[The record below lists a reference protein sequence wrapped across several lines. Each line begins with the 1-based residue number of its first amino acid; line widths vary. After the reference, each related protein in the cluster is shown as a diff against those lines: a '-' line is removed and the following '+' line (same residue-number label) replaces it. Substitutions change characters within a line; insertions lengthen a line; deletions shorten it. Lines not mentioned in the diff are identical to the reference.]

1 MGNHDPLQQVFD
13 MKTRQPLPGK
23 DGLDAVSAVPGLSD
37 PLELEHARAPLLL
50 DLTAIFMRVM
60 EPVTLMVAAIVMQ
73 IVQAERIADSAGP
86 IYFRAGLLAA
96 IFYAGVAEA
105 IGAYDMDV
113 RFSVRR
119 ASGRVLTALFATA
132 MFVMTVA
139 FFLKVSEEYSRLW
152 AVSWFA
158 LGGGVLCLGRT
169 GLTWWMQGKKR
180 EGLFNLRVAIFGTG
194 EQGRRL
200 AHYIQSNERLTIDL
214 VGFFDDRDPAR
225 VGPSPADLPLCG
237 DLEALV
243 AMVRQGRIDQVII
256 ALPWSA
262 ERRLQDIVGA
272 LAVTPV
278 RIRLAPDLASF
289 AFAQRPIVL
298 LGELPVMTLFERP
311 ITGLDSLMKKFEDFV
326 LLALILPFALPIMA
340 LAAIAIKLDSPGPV
354 FFKQEREGFNNKR
367 FHIWKFRSMRTEKL
381 EFDNIKQASK
391 SDPRITRVGGF
402 LRKTSIDELP
412 QLINVMR
419 GEMSI
424 VGPRPHAPST
434 RAGNRFF
441 YEIVDTYAGRHNV
454 KPGLTGWAQVCGWR
468 GETDTEEKLV
478 RRLEHDLFYIENW
491 SVTFDLYIM
500 IRSVWAVLAPRNAY

>member
-60 EPVTLMVAAIVMQ
+60 EPVTLMVAAIIMQ
-73 IVQAERIADSAGP
+73 IMLAERIADSAGP

-225 VGPSPADLPLCG
+225 VGASPADLPLCG

>member
-1 MGNHDPLQQVFD
+1 MGTHDPLGQAFD
-13 MKTRQPLPGK
+13 MKNRQPLPDQADIGGRSNL
-23 DGLDAVSAVPGLSD
+23 GLGS

-50 DLTAIFMRVM
+50 DLTAVFMRVM
-60 EPVTLMVAAIVMQ
+60 EPMTLLATAIIMQ
-73 IVQAERIADSAGP
+73 FALGDRIADSAGP
-86 IYFRAGLLAA
+86 IYLRAGLLGA

-132 MFVMTVA
+132 MFVMTVG

-158 LGGGVLCLGRT
+158 FGGAVLCIGRT

-200 AHYIQSNERLTIDL
+200 AQYIQSNERLTIDL
-214 VGFFDDRDPAR
+214 VGFFDDREPTR

-237 DLEALV
+237 DLDALV
-243 AMVRQGRIDQVII
+243 TMVRQGRIDQVII

-298 LGELPVMTLFERP
+298 LGDLPVMTLFERP
-311 ITGLDSLMKKFEDFV
+311 ITGLDSLMKKFEDMV

-340 LAAIAIKLDSPGPV
+340 LAAIAIKLDSTGPV

-391 SDPRITRVGGF
+391 HDPRITRVGAF

-412 QLINVMR
+412 QLINVLR

-500 IRSVWAVLAPRNAY
+500 VRSVWAVLAPRNAY

>member
-1 MGNHDPLQQVFD
+1 MDKLEDAPMSPRNEAGDAFSVAS
-13 MKTRQPLPGK
+13 MKHIRT
-23 DGLDAVSAVPGLSD
+23 AE
-37 PLELEHARAPLLL
+37 PLEMEHARAPVLL
-50 DLTAIFMRVM
+50 DLTTVFMRAV
-60 EPVTLMVAAIVMQ
+60 EPLTLLAAGLIMQ
-73 IVQAERIADSAGP
+73 LVLAERIGPSAPP
-86 IYFRAGLLAA
+86 IYLRASLLGA

-113 RFSVRR
+113 RFSMRR
-119 ASGRVLTALFATA
+119 ATGRVLTALFATA
-132 MFVMTVA
+132 MFVMTVG
-139 FFLKVSEEYSRLW
+139 FFLKVSEDYSRLW
-152 AVSWFA
+152 AISWFA
-158 LGGGVLCLGRT
+158 AGAA
-169 GLTWWMQGKKR
+169 GLTIGRLALTGWMQGKKR

-194 EQGRRL
+194 EQGQRL
-200 AHYIQSNERLTIDL
+200 AQYIQGNERLTIDL
-214 VGFFDDRDPAR
+214 VGFFDDREPAR
-225 VGPSPADLPLCG
+225 IAGVSTDLPLCG
-237 DLEALV
+237 NLDELV

-298 LGELPVMTLFERP
+298 LGDLPVMTLFERP
-311 ITGLDSLMKKFEDFV
+311 ITGLDQVMKKIEDLF
-326 LLALILPFALPIMA
+326 LLALIVPLVLPIMA
-340 LAAIAIKLDSPGPV
+340 IAAIAIKLDSPGPI

-367 FHIWKFRSMRTEKL
+367 FHIWKFRSMRTDKL
-381 EFDNIKQASK
+381 EFDNIQQASK
-391 SDPRITRVGGF
+391 RDPRITRVGAI

-412 QLINVMR
+412 QLINVLK
-419 GEMSI
+419 GEMSVI
-424 VGPRPHAPST
+424 GPRPHAPST

-441 YEIVDTYAGRHNV
+441 NEIVDTYAARHNV

-491 SVTFDLYIM
+491 SIGFDLYIL
-500 IRSVWAVLAPRNAY
+500 IRTVWAVLAPRNAY